1 MRACP
6 YQPNVICQRKRCYIN
21 CPYRIK
27 QIRKYTKYTLPI
39 CTLPQ
44 PCKYKGQDKKTKLP
58 ICKFYDKNTGKLLP
72 CNNQLIISQAWIIR
86 HKPTIET
93 LRKLWWKYKKAG
105 VI

>member
-1 MRACP
+1 MKICP
-6 YQPNVICQRKRCYIN
+6 YQPNVICQRKRCYAN

-58 ICKFYDKNTGKLLP
+58 ICKFYDKNTGQLLP
-72 CNNQLIISQAWIIR
+72 CSNQLIISKAWITR
-86 HKPTIET
+86 HKPDIKT